1 METVI
6 FFATAASAIGTL
18 IGMSVKIYKFIRQ
31 VEDKFDHYDETLKV
45 NTRHIL
51 KLALFNPN
59 LQINDRLHAGEE
71 YLALGGNGEGKIK
84 YEQLLRIREK
94 QLSKEIK
101 EEE

>member
-18 IGMSVKIYKFIRQ
+18 IGMTVKIYKFIRQ
-31 VEDKFDHYDETLKV
+31 VEDKFERYDETLKV

-51 KLALFNPN
+51 KLTLFDPN
-59 LQINDRLHAGEE
+59 LQLSERLHAGEE
-71 YLALGGNGEGKIK
+71 YLALGGNGEGELK
-84 YEQLLRIREK
+84 YNQLLRIREK
-94 QLSKEIK
+94 QLK